1 MTPRLRAAALGSVA
15 LLLSACNTLHGTAP
29 AGAEDEAAW
38 QRHQTQLAALAD
50 WQLSGR
56 VGFVNG
62 KDSGSG
68 SLDWEQQAGISILDF
83 HGPLGAGA
91 VHIEGDAS
99 ALHVKTS
106 RGDDFVTTD
115 PETDLGERLHQPLPV
130 LSLRYW
136 VLGLPDPEA
145 DFMKVSDATGELE
158 SLDQL
163 GWHVEYQEYA
173 AVAGF
178 SLPVR
183 LMLQRGVV
191 HIKVAVSDWTLPAHD
206 P

>member
-1 MTPRLRAAALGSVA
+1 MKASFRLVALGSAA
-15 LLLSACNTLHGTAP
+15 LMLAACGTLRGTAP
-29 AGAEDEAAW
+29 VGGEDEVAW
-38 QRHQTQLAALAD
+38 QKHQLEIARLGD
-50 WQLSGR
+50 WSFSGR
-56 VGFVNG
+56 VGFADG

-68 SLDWEQQAGISILDF
+68 SLDWRQQAGLSTVDF

-91 VHIEGDAS
+91 VHMEGDAS

-115 PETDLGERLHQPLPV
+115 PEADLGERLHQPLPV

-136 VLGLPDPEA
+136 VLGIPDPGSEFTKDSA
-145 DFMKVSDATGELE
+145 GGELK
-158 SLDQL
+158 SLDQR

-173 AVAGF
+173 EVQGHA
-178 SLPVR
+178 LPVKLSLER
-183 LMLQRGVV
+183 DAVR
-191 HIKVAVSDWTLPAHD
+191 IKVAVSEWSLPAAT